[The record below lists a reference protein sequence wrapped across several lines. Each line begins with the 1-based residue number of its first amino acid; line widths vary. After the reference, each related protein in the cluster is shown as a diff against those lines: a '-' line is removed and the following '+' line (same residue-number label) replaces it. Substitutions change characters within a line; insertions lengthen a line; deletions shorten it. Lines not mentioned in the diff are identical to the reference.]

1 MINMIEVAIRK
12 EPYIGRKVEYV
23 ERKGKGHPDSICD
36 RAAEELSISLSKY
49 YLDKFGRILHHNVDK
64 CVLAGGQARAWFG
77 GGEVLEPMYLL
88 LVGRAIT
95 KVNGNDI
102 PIGKL
107 VIESTRK
114 WIENEFRFLDPYRHI
129 IVDYRIKPGSV
140 DLVKNFELS
149 RDVPLSND
157 TSFAVAF
164 APLTETERLV
174 LETEQF
180 LNSKELKKELP
191 EIGEDIKVMGMR
203 REERITLTIAAAMIS
218 PLIPNKEYYFEVKE
232 KLSVKV
238 LELARKI
245 TDKEVKVQV
254 NTADKPEEGV
264 FYLTVTGTSAE
275 QGDDGQVGRGNR
287 ANGLITPFRPMSLE
301 ATAGKNPLSHVGKIY
316 NIAARIIVDKLVRED
331 DRIREA
337 YCYMLSQIG
346 KPITEPQ
353 SVYIETY
360 GDLSRNQVKAIAEP
374 IVLEVLDSLPKLWD
388 KIIRREFRI
397 F

>member
-1 MINMIEVAIRK
+1 
-12 EPYIGRKVEYV
+12 
-23 ERKGKGHPDSICD
+23 
-36 RAAEELSISLSKY
+36 
-49 YLDKFGRILHHNVDK
+49 
-64 CVLAGGQARAWFG
+64 
-77 GGEVLEPMYLL
+77 
-88 LVGRAIT
+88 
-95 KVNGNDI
+95 
-102 PIGKL
+102 
-107 VIESTRK
+107 
-114 WIENEFRFLDPYRHI
+114 
-129 IVDYRIKPGSV
+129 
-140 DLVKNFELS
+140 
-149 RDVPLSND
+149 
-157 TSFAVAF
+157 
-164 APLTETERLV
+164 LV

-191 EIGEDIKVMGMR
+191 EVGEDIKVMGMR
-203 REERITLTIAAAMIS
+203 KGERITLTIAVAMIS
-218 PLIPNKEYYFEVKE
+218 PLIPNKEHYFEVKE
-232 KLSVKV
+232 KLSIKV

-254 NTADKPEEGV
+254 NTADRPEEGV

-301 ATAGKNPLSHVGKIY
+301 AAAGKNPLSHVGKIY

-353 SVYIETY
+353 SVYIEAY